1 MKTAIDEKI
10 CTSCTDN
17 GTAILTQAEFDDWKQ
32 RRDYLT
38 QETGLGE
45 CTAGRIALDAVLEK
59 RCG

>member
-1 MKTAIDEKI
+1 MTTETP
-10 CTSCTDN
+10 CTHCTDH
-17 GTAILTQAEFDDWKQ
+17 GTAILTQAEFDEWKQ

-59 RCG
+59 RNG